1 MEILNFCGIGGS
13 GKTLDATNEA
23 LKHYKRENN
32 LIKKGVYVL
41 CSHFPGKLGKKSK
54 EKLSYY
60 NIFPYGKINNVYSSY
75 PILLDHKRNIYSNK
89 WSIFDFNNKYSF
101 LPNAIFIDDE
111 IQLKI
116 DSDEYDD
123 PIQKEEI
130 KKIAKFM
137 QSARHFGCN
146 KIIITSQHPSRV
158 FKKARNVTSQFVKHA
173 KLIKLG
179 SVGFIKRISYFLLE
193 DYGKYIPKK
202 KRLRKMLSFDFKIS
216 YSFINYNKV
225 YASYDSRYLANYNY
239 KKPLYD
245 KGTYTSLK
253 MNYEDLAPF
262 FEGKKDKKQV
272 KKNKNVW

>member
-23 LKHYKRENN
+23 VKHYKKENKQ
-32 LIKKGVYVL
+32 LKKNIYKL
-41 CSHFPGKLGKKSK
+41 FSKFPGKLGKISRN
-54 EKLSYY
+54 KLDYY
-60 NIFPYGKINNVYSSY
+60 NLFPKGRINNVYSSY
-75 PILLDHKRNIYSNK
+75 PILLDKKREIYSNK
-89 WSIFDFNNKYSF
+89 WSIFDFNNQYSF

-123 PIQKEEI
+123 PKQKEEI

-158 FKKARNVTSQFVKHA
+158 FKKARNVTSRFVKHA
-173 KLIKLG
+173 KLINFG
-179 SVGFIKRISYFLLE
+179 GFGFIKQISYYLLE

-202 KRLRKMLSFDFKIS
+202 KKLRKMLSFDFKIT
-216 YSFINYNKV
+216 YSFINFKKV
-225 YASYDSRYLANYNY
+225 YQSYDSRYLSNYNY
-239 KKPLYD
+239 EKPLYN

-253 MNYEDLAPF
+253 MEYKDLEPY
-262 FEGKKDKKQV
+262 FEGKKKK
-272 KKNKNVW
+272 KKTSEVW